1 MHCAVPFQ
9 MCITR
14 ILFHWH
20 LPPVLLQM
28 ARMQLC
34 YLLGMYQRGD
44 QQVLHGIMLQGPFH
58 L

>member
-14 ILFHWH
+14 ILFRWLHR
-20 LPPVLLQM
+20 LVLVQM
-28 ARMQLC
+28 APMQLS
-34 YLLGMYQRGD
+34 YRLGMYQRGD
-44 QQVLHGIMLQGPFH
+44 RQVLHGIMLQGPFH